1 MAPPAANTMVA
12 LLEERARLAPNDCA
26 LRFLSDRGKLEAEL
40 SFADVQKKSSA
51 IAREL
56 SARGA
61 RPQDRALLLFP
72 PGPEF
77 LIAWFGC
84 LYANVIAVPL
94 MPPRRAGG
102 RDSSAAIIAD
112 CDPRFALT
120 TTSFV
125 STIREDMVARF
136 ADFHLDWLMIDL
148 NEPAAEGEAPTH
160 CDPSDIAFLQYTS
173 GSTADPKG
181 VMVSHANLIAN
192 LEMIRQ
198 AFGNSKHSTYLS
210 WVPLYHDMG
219 LILNVLQAIYVG
231 AATILM
237 SPVSFL
243 QRPLL
248 WLRAIA
254 DFKAEVAG
262 GPNFAFDHC
271 IARFQPSQMEG
282 VDLSGWKLAFNA
294 AEPVR
299 AGTLKRFAETFA
311 PYGFDAR
318 AFYPCY
324 GMAEATVLMSAGP
337 RGRGAVVRKVSK
349 ASLQK
354 LRAEPPT
361 DKSDMQPIVGC
372 GAAAAGTTIAIVDP
386 ESRKELPPLHIG
398 EVWARGPHVAQ
409 GYWRKPEVTAE
420 IFGAEIAN
428 KPGLAWLRSG
438 DLGFFDTEGEL
449 YIAGRI
455 KDVIIIRGRN
465 YYPQD
470 IEHTVQMADA
480 TLRQGFGAAFTIS
493 DADGPERL
501 IIVQEVER
509 TQRNRTDLNDV
520 AGNIREAV
528 AEVYELSVFRVV
540 LVGPGTVPKTTSGKI
555 QRRLTRQLWQ
565 DNALDILFQL

>member
-1 MAPPAANTMVA
+1 MVA
-12 LLEERARLAPNDCA
+12 LLEERARSAPHDCA

-40 SFADVQKKSSA
+40 SFADLHMKSA
-51 IAREL
+51 AVAQDL
-56 SARGA
+56 LARGA
-61 RPQDRALLLFP
+61 QPQDRALLLFP
-72 PGPEF
+72 PGIEF

-94 MPPRRAGG
+94 MPPRRTGG

-112 CDPRFALT
+112 CAPRFAFT
-120 TTSFV
+120 TSSFV
-125 STIREDMVARF
+125 SAIREDMIARF
-136 ADFHLDWLMIDL
+136 ADFQLDWLMIDVD
-148 NEPAAEGEAPTH
+148 EAGVEGQAPVH

-198 AFGNSKHSTYLS
+198 AFGNDKRSTYLS

-219 LILNVLQAIYVG
+219 LILNVLQAIYAG
-231 AATILM
+231 ATTILM

-271 IARFQPSQMEG
+271 IARFQPSQMDG
-282 VDLSGWKLAFNA
+282 VDLSGWKVAFNA

-299 AGTLKRFAETFA
+299 AGTLARFAETFA
-311 PYGFDAR
+311 PYGFDAH
-318 AFYPCY
+318 AFHPCY
-324 GMAEATVLMSAGP
+324 GMAEATVLMSSGP
-337 RGRGAVVRKVSK
+337 RGRGTIVRKVSK
-349 ASLQK
+349 AALQEQ
-354 LRAEPPT
+354 RADMPA
-361 DKSDMQPIVGC
+361 DASDMQPIVGC
-372 GAAAAGTTIAIVDP
+372 GTAASGTTIAIVDP
-386 ESRKELPPLHIG
+386 QSRQELPPLHIG
-398 EVWARGPHVAQ
+398 EIWAKGPHIAR
-409 GYWRKPEVTAE
+409 GYWRKPEATTE
-420 IFGAEIAN
+420 IFGAETAD
-428 KPGLAWLRSG
+428 KPGDTWLRSG
-438 DLGFFDTEGEL
+438 DLGFLDANGEL

-455 KDVIIIRGRN
+455 KDVIIVRGRN

-470 IEHTVQMADA
+470 IEHTAQMADA
-480 TLRQGFGAAFTIS
+480 ALRPGFGAAFTIT
-493 DADGPERL
+493 DAEGLERL

-528 AEVYELSVFRVV
+528 AEVHELSVFRVV

-565 DNALDILFQL
+565 DAALEILLQL